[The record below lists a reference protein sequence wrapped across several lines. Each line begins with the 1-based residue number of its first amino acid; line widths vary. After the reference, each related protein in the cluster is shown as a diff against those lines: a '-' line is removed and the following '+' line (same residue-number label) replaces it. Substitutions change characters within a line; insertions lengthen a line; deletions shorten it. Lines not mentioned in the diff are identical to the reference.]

1 MLRGRETT
9 SGFEFSD
16 EFTRY
21 CGCWKD
27 LMLCVSSWNWKG
39 IFLIKN
45 LIPEYISRLS
55 SVIQDTL
62 IKLRSCPYLSNIE
75 KLGIYRLSYH
85 KGKFLGISTHMKLS
99 CLRTIFLV
107 DRLINYISSLKPIL
121 HVKFQ

>member
-39 IFLIKN
+39 IFLIKKSHPR
-45 LIPEYISRLS
+45 IYLS
-55 SVIQDTL
+55 SLFSNSRHPNQIKELSIFIQYRETWNL
-62 IKLRSCPYLSNIE
+62 SIKLSQRQVSWNFNTYETLMFADNLSSGSFN
-75 KLGIYRLSYH
+75 KLY
-85 KGKFLGISTHMKLS
+85 
-99 CLRTIFLV
+99 IFPET
-107 DRLINYISSLKPIL
+107 N
-121 HVKFQ
+121 FTC

>member
-39 IFLIKN
+39 IFLIKKSHPR
-45 LIPEYISRLS
+45 IYLS
-55 SVIQDTL
+55 SLFSNSRHPNQ
-62 IKLRSCPYLSNIE
+62 RSCPYLSNIE

-85 KGKFLGISTHMKLS
+85 KGKFLGISTHLKLS

>member
-62 IKLRSCPYLSNIE
+62 IK
-75 KLGIYRLSYH
+75 GVVHIYP
-85 KGKFLGISTHMKLS
+85 ISRNLES
-99 CLRTIFLV
+99 I
-107 DRLINYISSLKPIL
+107 D
-121 HVKFQ
+121 